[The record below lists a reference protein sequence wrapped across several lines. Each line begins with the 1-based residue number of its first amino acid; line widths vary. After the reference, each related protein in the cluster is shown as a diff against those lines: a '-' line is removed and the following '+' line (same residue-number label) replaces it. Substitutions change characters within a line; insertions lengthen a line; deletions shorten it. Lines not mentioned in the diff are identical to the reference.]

1 MNEWSRLKL
10 VTAPASPVVSLPEA
24 KKQVRAE
31 YHTDDDT
38 YLTGLV
44 AVATAFIEGPNGIG
58 VALSPQT
65 WRLSFD
71 CFPCEIRIPLGPV
84 SAITS
89 IGYVDSEGD
98 DALVV
103 DWRVDFDTQ
112 PCRLWPARDVAW
124 PAVTHEPGAVKVTF
138 VTGYTVCPADLKHAV
153 LLIVGH
159 LYEHR
164 EAVTSDVKADELP
177 MGVQNIL
184 DRYRVGRFA

>member
-10 VTAPASPVVSLPEA
+10 VTPPASPVVTLAEA
-24 KKQVRAE
+24 KKHVRAE

-38 YLTGLV
+38 YLEGLV

-58 VALSPQT
+58 IALSPQT
-65 WRLSFD
+65 WRLSLD

-89 IGYVDSEGD
+89 IGYTDSNGD
-98 DALVV
+98 DATVD
-103 DWRVDFDTQ
+103 DWRVDFDTE
-112 PCRLWPARDVAW
+112 PCRLWPSRDVAW
-124 PAVTHEPGAVKVTF
+124 PAVTHEPGAVKVVF
-138 VTGYTVCPADLKHAV
+138 VTGHPACPPDLKHAV

-164 EAVTSDVKADELP
+164 EAVTSDVKAEELP
-177 MGVQNIL
+177 MGVQRIL
-184 DRYRVGRFA
+184 EHHRVGRFA